1 MIIYLVYWRPLNSHF
16 ANMMETF
23 NEVTCVIL
31 MYHLQL
37 FSDFVPEA
45 ETRSHVGTS
54 FIVVI
59 ALNISV
65 HLYFMLGDSLRRV
78 SIKLK
83 ACCRRNQNN
92 SETEQAEEKKD
103 EPQIATNLKHIA
115 QLSVIEEESEKDEA
129 EDENDRREVNERRDS
144 KLIHQIPDVARN
156 LSRLPVA
163 KDNKVGL
170 T

>member
-59 ALNISV
+59 ALNVSV
-65 HLYFMLGDSLRRV
+65 HLYFMLGDSLRSV

-83 ACCRRNQNN
+83 ACCRSNQNN

-103 EPQIATNLKHIA
+103 EPQMA
-115 QLSVIEEESEKDEA
+115 QLSVIKEESDEDEA
-129 EDENDRREVNERRDS
+129 EDEDDSVVVELPER
-144 KLIHQIPDVARN
+144 
-156 LSRLPVA
+156 
-163 KDNKVGL
+163 
-170 T
+170 